1 MPRRPLIGFALAFGL
16 VAATVA
22 VYQPVTTFSF
32 VSIDDALYVTANQ
45 HVQHGLSWEGVRWAF
60 TSASEGNWLP
70 LTWLSHMGDVSLFG
84 MDSGAHHRTN
94 LVWHVLT
101 SLLLFFALASMTGRD
116 GASAVVAAL
125 FALHPTHVESVAWIA
140 ERKDVLSG
148 FFGIATLALYL
159 GWAHHGGRLRYT
171 ALLVGFALG
180 LMAKSMLVTL
190 PFVLLLLDVW
200 PLGRLRADAGGF
212 EGWLAGKGASLR
224 EGRYRSASLQ
234 ELVVEKLPMFA
245 GVLAVSVATFIVQ
258 SGRGAMHVA
267 SSVELPERIA
277 NAVVSWERYAL
288 NTLWPVGLSVQVP
301 HPYLPGD
308 GGTELTLL
316 QVGLAALFLLGATI
330 FAIWRG
336 GAFGVGWFWFLGML
350 VPVIGIVQVGPQG
363 LADRYTYLPAIGLYL
378 VIVFGVVP
386 TLPSRAW
393 TRRWGPLLAAVALSV
408 CALLS
413 AVQVQ
418 SWRNSL
424 AVYRHALQ
432 VNPGNLA
439 AHYSIAQ
446 EYRATDEY
454 SLAKAHYRTVLEHDP
469 GAARAHTGMGVVLRK
484 EGRLNE
490 AATHLERALASQ
502 PRLFIALNN
511 LGNVHRDRGR
521 PHEAELQYRAALRV
535 ESDANVARL
544 NLARLLQSQGRSE
557 EALEL
562 FRQVVRE
569 RPRSRRVRLD
579 LARLLLEIGDLEG
592 AAAEYRAILEFAPD
606 DANAHEGLAELD
618 GAGN

>member
-1 MPRRPLIGFALAFGL
+1 MPRRALIGFALAFGL

-22 VYQPVTTFSF
+22 VYHPVTAFPF
-32 VSIDDALYVTANQ
+32 VSIDDALYVTANAQ
-45 HVQHGLSWEGVRWAF
+45 VQGGLSWDGVRWAF
-60 TSASEGNWLP
+60 TTASEGNWLP
-70 LTWLSHMGDVSLFG
+70 LTWLSHMADVSFFG

-94 LVWHVLT
+94 LIWHVLS

-125 FALHPTHVESVAWIA
+125 FALHPTHVESVAWVA

-148 FFGIATLALYL
+148 FFAIATLALYL
-159 GWAHHGGRLRYT
+159 GWARHGGRLRY
-171 ALLVGFALG
+171 AAVLGAFALG

-190 PFVLLLLDVW
+190 PFVLMLLDIW
-200 PLGRLRADAGGF
+200 PLGRLRGDVGGF

-224 EGRYRSASLQ
+224 EGRYRRASLQ
-234 ELVVEKLPMFA
+234 ELFVEKLPMFA
-245 GVLAVSVATFIVQ
+245 GVVAVSATTFLVQ
-258 SGRGAMHVA
+258 SSRGAMVVA
-267 SSVELPERIA
+267 SDVELPQRLA

-288 NTLWPVGLSVQVP
+288 NSLWPVGLSVQVP

-308 GGTELTLL
+308 GGAELTMLR
-316 QVGLAALFLLGATI
+316 VGLAALLLLGVTL
-330 FAIWRG
+330 FAIRRG
-336 GAFGVGWFWFLGML
+336 GALGTGWLWFVGML

-363 LADRYTYLPAIGLYL
+363 LADRYTYLPAIGLYIA
-378 VIVFGVVP
+378 IVFGA
-386 TLPSRAW
+386 LPGLRSRAW
-393 TRRWGPLLAAVALSV
+393 GSLLTAVVLLVSAV
-408 CALLS
+408 LS
-413 AVQVQ
+413 AVQLQ

-424 AVYRHALQ
+424 ALYRHALQ

-454 SLAKAHYRTVLEHDP
+454 PLAKAHYRAVLERDP

-490 AATHLERALASQ
+490 AAIHLERALASQ
-502 PRLFIALNN
+502 PDLFIALTN
-511 LGNVHRDRGR
+511 LGNVQRDRGR
-521 PHEAELQYRAALRV
+521 FQEAELQYRAALRV
-535 ESDANVARL
+535 ESDATIARL
-544 NLARLLQSQGRSE
+544 NLARLLESQGRGA
-557 EALEL
+557 EALAHY
-562 FRQVVRE
+562 RQVVLE

-579 LARLLLEIGDLEG
+579 LAQLLRATGDRE
-592 AAAEYRAILEFAPD
+592 AAEAEYRAILQFAPD
-606 DANAHEGLAELD
+606 DANARKGLAELR